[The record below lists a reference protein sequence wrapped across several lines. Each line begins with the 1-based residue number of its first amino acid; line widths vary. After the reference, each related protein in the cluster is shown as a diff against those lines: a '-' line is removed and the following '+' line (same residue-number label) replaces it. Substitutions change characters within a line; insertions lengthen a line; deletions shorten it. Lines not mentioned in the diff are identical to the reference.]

1 MKLYTYSKGSEDG
14 ETMNHNFLKNL
25 VEPADTKIFM
35 LIMDGLGGLAKEPG
49 GKTELETAATP
60 NFDALAEQSAL
71 GLSSPAG
78 AGITVGSGPGHLA
91 LFGFD
96 PFEYEIGRGALEAL
110 GVDFDLEPNDVA
122 ARGNFCTVDTNGILI
137 DRRAG
142 RLPTEESSKLCELLS
157 GIQVEGATFFVMP
170 VKEHR
175 FAFVIRGT
183 DLGDYLN
190 DTDPQKVG
198 IAPDAVKALDDK
210 SHKTARLVNEFIE
223 KARKLLADKSP
234 ANMIMLRGFA
244 SLPRVPQFTDIYGL
258 KAASIAVNGMYRG
271 VSRLVG
277 MEVLPVDGITIAD
290 EFAALEKNWKDYDFF
305 YLHIKKTDTYGESGD
320 FDAKVKI
327 IEEVDSFIPRV
338 MALNPDVVIVGGDH
352 SSPAVLK
359 SHSWHPVPTLLYS
372 KYVRADGVREF
383 GERACGRGSLGVFP
397 AQEIMPL
404 VLANAGRLTKY
415 NA

>member
-1 MKLYTYSKGSEDG
+1 MKLYTYSTGSG
-14 ETMNHNFLKNL
+14 GVRNNHNFLKSL
-25 VEPADTKIFM
+25 IEPADTKIFM
-35 LIMDGLGGLAKEPG
+35 LIMDGLGGLPREAG
-49 GKTELETAATP
+49 GKTELETASTP
-60 NFDALAEQSAL
+60 NLDALAELSAL

-78 AGITVGSGPGHLA
+78 PGIAVGSGPGHLA
-91 LFGFD
+91 IFGFD

-122 ARGNFCTVDTNGILI
+122 ARGNFCTVDANGILT

-142 RLPTEESSKLCELLS
+142 RIASADSEKLVDLLNT
-157 GIQVEGATFFVMP
+157 IKIDGAEVFVRA

-183 DLGDYLN
+183 DLGDYLS

-198 IAPDAVKALDDK
+198 VAPSPVEALDEK
-210 SHKTARLVNEFIE
+210 ARKTAKLVNEFIA
-223 KARKLLADKSP
+223 KARALLADRTP

-244 SLPRVPQFTDIYGL
+244 KLPTVPLFQDVYGL
-258 KAASIAVNGMYRG
+258 HSASIAVNGMYRG

-277 MEVLPVDGITIAD
+277 MEVLPVDGVNIAD
-290 EFAALEKNWKDYDFF
+290 EFTALEKYWQDYDFF

-320 FDAKVKI
+320 FDAKARI

-338 MALNPDVVIVGGDH
+338 MALNPDVVVVSGDH

-372 KYVRADGVREF
+372 RYVRADGIREF
-383 GERACGRGSLGVFP
+383 GERACSRGSLGVFS
-397 AQEIMPL
+397 AQDVMPL
-404 VLANAGRLTKY
+404 VLANAGRLAKY

>member
-1 MKLYTYSKGSEDG
+1 MKLYTYSTGSG
-14 ETMNHNFLKNL
+14 GARNNHNFLKSL
-25 VEPADTKIFM
+25 IEPADTKIFM
-35 LIMDGLGGLAKEPG
+35 LIMDGLGGLPREAG
-49 GKTELETAATP
+49 GKTELETASTP
-60 NFDALAEQSAL
+60 NLDALAELSAL

-78 AGITVGSGPGHLA
+78 PGIAVGSGPGHLA
-91 LFGFD
+91 IFGFD

-122 ARGNFCTVDTNGILI
+122 ARGNFCTVDANGILT

-142 RLPTEESSKLCELLS
+142 RIASADSEKLVDLLNT
-157 GIQVEGATFFVMP
+157 IKIDGAEVFVRV

-175 FAFVIRGT
+175 LAFVIRST
-183 DLGDYLN
+183 DLGDYLS

-198 IAPDAVKALDDK
+198 VAPSPVEALDQK
-210 SHKTARLVNEFIE
+210 ARKTAKLVNEFIA
-223 KARKLLADKSP
+223 KARALLADRKP

-244 SLPRVPQFTDIYGL
+244 KLPTVPLFQDVYGL
-258 KAASIAVNGMYRG
+258 HSASIAVNGMYRG

-277 MEVLPVDGITIAD
+277 MEVLPVDGVNIAD
-290 EFAALEKNWKDYDFF
+290 EFAALEKYWQDYDFF

-320 FDAKVKI
+320 FDAKARI

-338 MALNPDVVIVGGDH
+338 MALNPDVIVVSGDH

-372 KYVRADGVREF
+372 RYVRADSIREF
-383 GERACGRGSLGVFP
+383 GERACSRGSLGVFS
-397 AQEIMPL
+397 AQDVMPL
-404 VLANAGRLTKY
+404 VLANAGRLAKY